1 MRLKEL
7 GKHHAKAAEKNARD
21 EKDLRRLSRKD
32 LLEILVEQSRRIDE
46 LTEEV
51 AALRGPEH
59 RELTSEELD
68 DLVAAARR
76 VNRVYAAVDA
86 APPAAPVERDAAG
99 TGPRHARGGL

>member
-1 MRLKEL
+1 M
-7 GKHHAKAAEKNARD
+7 
-21 EKDLRRLSRKD
+21 SRKD

-51 AALRGPEH
+51 AALRGPER

-76 VNRVYAAVDA
+76 VN
-86 APPAAPVERDAAG
+86 
-99 TGPRHARGGL
+99 